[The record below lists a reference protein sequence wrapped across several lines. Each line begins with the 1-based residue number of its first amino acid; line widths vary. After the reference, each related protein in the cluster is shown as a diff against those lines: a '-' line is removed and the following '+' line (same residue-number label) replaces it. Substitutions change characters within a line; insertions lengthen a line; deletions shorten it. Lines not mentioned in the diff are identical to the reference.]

1 MHFFHSQNK
10 LLPFEKY
17 SIPAIQSENQEV
29 IKILDKKLNFMLSF
43 TIQLLDSEP
52 IKENQP
58 MRF

>member
-1 MHFFHSQNK
+1 
-10 LLPFEKY
+10 LPFEKY